1 MKSYQIKFPHGIM
14 FHHFHG
20 KNNPVVQ
27 GSIGKETLSEII
39 EFIGTENILNANEWA
54 IKFQNHSIKSN
65 HVCLTFDDA
74 LKSQVDVALPVL
86 RSYGLTGFFF
96 I

>member
-27 GSIGKETLSEII
+27 GSIGEETLSEII
-39 EFIGTENILNANEWA
+39 EFIGTENILNAYE
-54 IKFQNHSIKSN
+54 KFKNFRAARESWNFKN
-65 HVCLTFDDA
+65 LT
-74 LKSQVDVALPVL
+74 LLL
-86 RSYGLTGFFF
+86 FFNGTLF
-96 I
+96 PILG